1 MLKYPK
7 RFTKEQKRNILSEH
21 FEEGLSIS
29 ELSRKHQ
36 VSAHAIY
43 KWRNAMKKQQDEDKT
58 ISLDTEQLLEEI
70 EQLKRENS
78 RLKHTV
84 ADQALDISTLKQWN
98 DFIKKKLREEKLSS
112 QKNSLKQEFC
122 KSQNGDSVS

>member
-7 RFTKEQKRNILSEH
+7 RFTKEKKSSILSEYLK
-21 FEEGLSIS
+21 EGMSIS
-29 ELSRKHQ
+29 ELSRKYQ
-36 VSAHAIY
+36 VSAHSIY
-43 KWRNAMKKQQDEDKT
+43 NWRNAMKKEEEKE
-58 ISLDTEQLLEEI
+58 ISLDTEELLKEI

-84 ADQALDISTLKQWN
+84 AEQALDLSTLKQWN

-112 QKNSLKQEFC
+112 QKSSLDQVSS
-122 KSQNGDSVS
+122 KSQSGDCVS